1 MIHISQSFTRL
12 ARSKAYP
19 IVCIGVGVGIGAL
32 VGAGVELVSRRLK
45 ERKYEEAMDEYYP
58 MPDIPEGVNVVE
70 DIDDYDDSRE
80 DIWGVDSDGDVKTVS
95 NGIFSKPLPDDF
107 LNRKR
112 DVEKMVDYTKYSSDK
127 NQNDAK
133 VPKEEE
139 EPAPGKDAFEMID
152 SDEFVKAMGNQD
164 GYACCTGTYFA
175 DDRILAGWNEKL
187 EEKDASKTIG
197 EDAVKAL
204 QEGMT
209 SVYVRNTLLK
219 VLFEVIRSDSSFAE
233 AVEDSNWAKAEGEQE
248 TLE

>member
-1 MIHISQSFTRL
+1 MIEIKQAFTRL

-32 VGAGVELVSRRLK
+32 TGTAVELVTRHLK
-45 ERKYEEAMDEYYP
+45 ERKYEEALDEYYP
-58 MPDIPEGVNVVE
+58 IPEIPEGVNVVE
-70 DIDDYDDSRE
+70 EDSYSE
-80 DIWGVDSDGDVKTVS
+80 TNSDGDVKKV
-95 NGIFSKPLPDDF
+95 NNELFSKPLPDDF

-112 DVEKMVDYTKYSSDK
+112 DVEKMVDYTKYSSPEK
-127 NQNDAK
+127 NRNDSEM
-133 VPKEEE
+133 PKDGE

-204 QEGMT
+204 QEGMS
-209 SVYVRNTLLK
+209 SVYVRNTQLK

-233 AVEDSNWAKAEGEQE
+233 AVEDSNWAKAEGVEE